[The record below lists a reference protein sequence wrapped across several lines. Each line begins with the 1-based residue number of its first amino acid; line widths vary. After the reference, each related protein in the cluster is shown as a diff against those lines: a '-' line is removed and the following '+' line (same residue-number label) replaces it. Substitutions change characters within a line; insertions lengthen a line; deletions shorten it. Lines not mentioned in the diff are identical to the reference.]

1 VTQFH
6 AILVP
11 GGGLL
16 KNGRLPSWT
25 KRRLDLAIERHN
37 AKGYII
43 ALSAGTVYKPPPL
56 NGKGFPLFESV
67 AAAEYL
73 AARGINPKRILT
85 EKCSYDTIGNAYFSR
100 VIHTEPRGWSRLLVI
115 TSAFHMPRTRAIFEW
130 VYSLTPLPLPVELAF
145 EATSDTGL
153 EQGLLKLRI
162 EKEKRGLNEL
172 LATKRGIHTLEEFH
186 QWLYSKHNAY
196 ATALNPRKLSGDVL
210 RTY

>member
-115 TSAFHMPRTRAIFEW
+115 TSAF
-130 VYSLTPLPLPVELAF
+130 
-145 EATSDTGL
+145 
-153 EQGLLKLRI
+153 
-162 EKEKRGLNEL
+162 NEL